1 MLEILVGNLNRGS
14 KVPEKIEGSTEIL
27 DAVVVGAGVTGL
39 YQLYRLLKLDLNAK
53 ILEAGGGVGGT
64 WYWNRYPGARFDS
77 ESISYQYS
85 FSEELL
91 EEWDWSEHY
100 SGQPENE
107 RYLNFMADKFS
118 LKPHIRFNSRVKSA
132 IYNEDKTLWE
142 IETEDGHKV
151 SSRFFISAVG
161 ILSATH
167 MPNIEGI
174 NKFKGESFHTSRWPH
189 KKVDFAGK
197 RVGVIGTG
205 ATAIQLIPE
214 IAAEV
219 EHLTVFQRTANYAC
233 PLRNSKISDSEQEDL
248 KKTYPEVFE
257 RCARTFAAF
266 MQEADPRNTFEVS
279 EEERQAFYEEIWA
292 KPGFYKWFGNFQD
305 SMTDDAANEE
315 YAKFVRGKIKAR
327 VDDPAVADLLT
338 PTDHPFGSKRIPLE
352 TNYYEVYNQDN
363 VLLVDLRDAPIEKI
377 TDKGVKTT
385 EQSYDLDVIIYATGF
400 DAITGELTRMD
411 IRGEDDRSLKE
422 AWADGV
428 KTFLTFQTSGFPN
441 LFLING
447 TVFCNFTRCA
457 EVVADWVGD
466 CIDYMNKSGYRKIG
480 TSAQSEEEWTEYAE
494 SLTKGMIFT
503 KAKTGNWF
511 MGTNIEG
518 KKEQF
523 LMYAGGAIDFR
534 EKCKKVVEDGY
545 KGFDLS

>member
-1 MLEILVGNLNRGS
+1 MSKQRGNDN
-14 KVPEKIEGSTEIL
+14 EIL

-39 YQLYRLLKLDLNAK
+39 YMLYRLRELNLNAQ

-77 ESISYQYS
+77 ESVSYQYS
-85 FSEELL
+85 FSDELL
-91 EEWDWSEHY
+91 QEWNWSEHY

-118 LKPHIRFNSRVKSA
+118 LKQHIRFNSRVKSA
-132 IYNEDKTLWE
+132 TYDSKEVLWK
-142 IETEDGHKV
+142 IETEDGYQV
-151 SSRFFISAVG
+151 ASRFFISAVG

-167 MPNIEGI
+167 MPDIDGI
-174 NKFKGESFHTSRWPH
+174 SDFQGESFHTSRWPH
-189 KKVDFAGK
+189 EKIDFSGKK
-197 RVGVIGTG
+197 VGVIGTG

-214 IAAEV
+214 IAGEV
-219 EHLTVFQRTANYAC
+219 GHLTVFQRTANYAC
-233 PLRNSKISDSEQEDL
+233 PLRNSKIADTEQDEL

-257 RCARTFAAF
+257 RCRRTFAAF

-279 EEERQAFYEEIWA
+279 EEERRAFYEEIWA

-305 SMTDDAANEE
+305 SMMDDAANEE
-315 YAKFVRGKIKAR
+315 YAKFVREKIRER
-327 VDDPAVADLLT
+327 VNDPAVADLLV

-363 VLLVDLRDAPIEKI
+363 VLLVDLRDAPIERI
-377 TDKGVKTT
+377 TKKGVQTT
-385 EQSYDLDVIIYATGF
+385 EKIYDLDVIIYATGF

-411 IRGEDDRSLKE
+411 IRGEDGRSLKE
-422 AWADGV
+422 SWEDGV
-428 KTFLTFQTSGFPN
+428 RTYLTFQTSGFPN
-441 LFLING
+441 FFIING

-457 EVVADWVGD
+457 EVVADWVGE
-466 CIDYMNKSGYRKIG
+466 CIDYMDKNGFQKIATPVESENK
-480 TSAQSEEEWTEYAE
+480 WTDYAE
-494 SLTKGMIFT
+494 SLTEGMIFT

-511 MGTNIEG
+511 MGTNIKG
-518 KKEQF
+518 KKKQF

-534 EKCKKVVEDGY
+534 ERCEQVAANGY
-545 KGFDLS
+545 EGFELS